1 MAEKIAQ
8 RAASRENARRIMNSP
23 AEEYNLFSEI
33 LMRGRERGGFTK
45 DEMLVLE
52 EAGFLDNIRT
62 FDEDFIS
69 PEPPDEYYE
78 ALNREEEEKEAARKK
93 ENMIRFGEE
102 DPPARGMPFRW
113 EFKGFTPEGKKQY
126 RKVPGYPKSKIKDL
140 ERGPDQFFDIYAS
153 KRMT

>member
-33 LMRGRERGGFTK
+33 LMRGRERGGFTE

-78 ALNREEEEKEAARKK
+78 ALDREEERKEAARIK

-102 DPPARGMPFRW
+102 DPP
-113 EFKGFTPEGKKQY
+113 TPEGKKQY